1 MASPDLLAAPLVQ
14 IATALH
20 RRRLSPVELVDAYI
34 QRIEA
39 TTGLRAFITPP
50 DGRTRRDA
58 QRAERRLAR
67 GERGALLGVPIA
79 VKDLFATRAL
89 RTTVGSRILK
99 DWVPRSDAAA
109 VARLR
114 AAGAIVF
121 GKTNLHEFAYGV
133 STANPWWG
141 IARNPHDPRRSPGG
155 SSGGS
160 AIAVVAGLC
169 AGALGSDTGGSI
181 RVPASLCGCVGLKP
195 TFGAIPL
202 NGTFP
207 LGWSLDHAG
216 PLARTVEDAGVLL
229 DVLSG
234 GDAGRKS
241 RRASTRGLRVGMLQG
256 SIVDNVQPAVS
267 RQLDAAARALRRRGL
282 RVRVVVIPDL
292 QWTVAT
298 QLVTLR
304 AEASALHTRWI
315 RARPRAY
322 GVDVRTRLQLGSLVA
337 GADYVLAQ
345 RMRARIRAA
354 MSDVFHDIDVLLLPS
369 TPIAAP
375 VIGERTVHWRSGEE
389 PVDGALVRLTAP
401 FNLTGLPALSVP
413 FGATAGL
420 PIGVQVVGQWN
431 DEARVLAVGRL
442 LEAEAP
448 TLTRT
453 SQTLAGPEAPLAWAD
468 GPPHKREREFSR

>member
-1 MASPDLLAAPLVQ
+1 MPSIETLTSAPLVQ
-14 IATALH
+14 IASALR
-20 RRRLSPVELVDAYI
+20 RRRLSPVELVDAYTR
-34 QRIEA
+34 RIEA
-39 TTGLRAFITPP
+39 SAGLHAFITPP
-50 DGRTRRDA
+50 GEQARREA

-67 GERGALLGVPIA
+67 GEGGALLGIPIA

-89 RTTVGSRILK
+89 RTTAGSRILK
-99 DWVPRSDAAA
+99 DWVPSSDATV

-141 IARNPHDPRRSPGG
+141 IARNPHDSRRSPGG

-160 AIAVVAGLC
+160 AIAVVAGLS

-195 TFGAIPL
+195 TFGAIPEM
-202 NGTFP
+202 
-207 LGWSLDHAG
+207 
-216 PLARTVEDAGVLL
+216 R
-229 DVLSG
+229 
-234 GDAGRKS
+234 
-241 RRASTRGLRVGMLQG
+241 
-256 SIVDNVQPAVS
+256 
-267 RQLDAAARALRRRGL
+267 
-282 RVRVVVIPDL
+282 
-292 QWTVAT
+292 WTVAT

-304 AEASALHTRWI
+304 AEASALHARWI
-315 RARPRAY
+315 RAQPRAY
-322 GVDVRTRLQLGSLVA
+322 GADVRTRLQLGSLVA

-354 MSDVFHDIDVLLLPS
+354 MSRVFHDIDVLLLPS

-375 VIGERTVHWRSGEE
+375 VVGERTVRWRSGEE

-442 LEAEAP
+442 LEGA
-448 TLTRT
+448 
-453 SQTLAGPEAPLAWAD
+453 
-468 GPPHKREREFSR
+468 SR

>member
-1 MASPDLLAAPLVQ
+1 MGSAEPLTSAPLVQ
-14 IATALH
+14 IASSLR
-20 RRRLSPVELVDAYI
+20 RRRLSAVELVDAYTR
-34 QRIEA
+34 RIAASAE
-39 TTGLRAFITPP
+39 LQAFITPP
-50 DGRTRRDA
+50 DKRTRQEA

-89 RTTVGSRILK
+89 RTTVGSSILK

-141 IARNPHDPRRSPGG
+141 IARNPHDSRRSPGG

-216 PLARTVEDAGVLL
+216 PLTRTVDDAGVLL

-241 RRASTRGLRVGMLQG
+241 RRAPTRGLRVGVLKG
-256 SIVDNVQPAVS
+256 SIVENLQPAVS
-267 RQLDAAARALRRRGL
+267 RQVDAAAAALRRRGL
-282 RVRVVVIPDL
+282 RVREVAIPEMR
-292 QWTVAT
+292 WTVAT

-304 AEASALHTRWI
+304 AEASALHARWI
-315 RARPRAY
+315 RAQPRAY
-322 GVDVRTRLQLGSLVA
+322 GADVRTRLQLGSLVA

-354 MSDVFHDIDVLLLPS
+354 MADVFHDIDVLLLPS
-369 TPIAAP
+369 TPIIAP
-375 VIGERTVHWRSGEE
+375 IVGERTVRWRSGAE

-413 FGATAGL
+413 FGEAAGL
-420 PIGVQVVGQWN
+420 PIGMQVVGQWD

-448 TLTRT
+448 TLTLPR
-453 SQTLAGPEAPLAWAD
+453 
-468 GPPHKREREFSR
+468 KREREISR

>member
-1 MASPDLLAAPLVQ
+1 MPSVERLTSAPLVQ
-14 IATALH
+14 IASAL
-20 RRRLSPVELVDAYI
+20 RRRQVSPVELVDAYTR
-34 QRIEA
+34 RIEA
-39 TTGLRAFITPP
+39 AAGLRAFITPP
-50 DGRTRRDA
+50 DERARREA
-58 QRAERRLAR
+58 QRAERRLSR
-67 GERGALLGVPIA
+67 GETGALLGLPIA

-89 RTTVGSRILK
+89 RTTVGSRILR
-99 DWVPRSDAAA
+99 DWVPSSDAAA

-114 AAGAIVF
+114 AAGAVIF

-141 IARNPHDPRRSPGG
+141 IAHNPDDLRRSPGG

-195 TFGAIPL
+195 TFGAIPID
-202 NGTFP
+202 GAFP
-207 LGWSLDHAG
+207 LGWSLDTAG
-216 PLARTVEDAGVLL
+216 PIARTVDDAGMLL

-234 GDAGRKS
+234 GDAGRKA
-241 RRASTRGLRVGMLQG
+241 RRASTRGLRVGVLRG
-256 SIVDNVQPAVS
+256 PILRNVKPPVS
-267 RQLDAAARALRRRGL
+267 RQVEAAAAALRRRGL
-282 RVRVVVIPDL
+282 RVRDVQISEME
-292 QWTVAT
+292 WTVAT

-304 AEASALHTRWI
+304 AEASALHARWI
-315 RARPRAY
+315 RTRPRDY
-322 GVDVRTRLQLGSLVA
+322 GADVRTRLQLGALVG

-354 MSDVFHDIDVLLLPS
+354 MSRVFHDIDVLLLPS
-369 TPIAAP
+369 TPITAP
-375 VIGERTVHWRSGEE
+375 VIGERTVRWRFGEE

-413 FGATAGL
+413 FGAAAGL

-431 DEARVLAVGRL
+431 DETRVLAVGRL
-442 LEAEAP
+442 IEEEAP
-448 TLTRT
+448 
-453 SQTLAGPEAPLAWAD
+453 
-468 GPPHKREREFSR
+468 

>member
-1 MASPDLLAAPLVQ
+1 MPSVEAPTSAPLVQ
-14 IATALH
+14 IARAL
-20 RRRLSPVELVDAYI
+20 RRRQVSPVELVDAYTQGI
-34 QRIEA
+34 AAAAE
-39 TTGLRAFITPP
+39 LRAFITAP
-50 DGRTRRDA
+50 DERARREA
-58 QRAERRLAR
+58 QRAERRLSG
-67 GERGALLGVPIA
+67 GETGALLGVPIA

-89 RTTVGSRILK
+89 RTTVGSRILR
-99 DWVPRSDAAA
+99 DWVPSSDAAA

-114 AAGAIVF
+114 AAGAIIF

-195 TFGAIPL
+195 TFGAIAL

-216 PLARTVEDAGVLL
+216 PLARTVDDAGVLL
-229 DVLSG
+229 DVLAG

-241 RRASTRGLRVGMLQG
+241 RRAPTRGLRVGILRG
-256 SIVDNVQPAVS
+256 PIVENVQPGVS
-267 RQLDAAARALRRRGL
+267 RQVDAAAAGLRRRGL
-282 RVRVVVIPDL
+282 RVRHVEIPEL
-292 QWTVAT
+292 EWTVAT

-315 RARPRAY
+315 RTRPRDY
-322 GVDVRTRLQLGSLVA
+322 GADVRTRLQLGALVG

-345 RMRARIRAA
+345 RIRSRIRAA
-354 MSDVFHDIDVLLLPS
+354 MSRVFHDIDVLLLPT
-369 TPIAAP
+369 TPITAP
-375 VIGERTVHWRSGEE
+375 VIGDRTVRWRSGEE

-401 FNLTGLPALSVP
+401 FNLAGLPALSVP
-413 FGATAGL
+413 FGAAAGL
-420 PIGVQVVGQWN
+420 PVGVQVVGQWN
-431 DEARVLAVGRL
+431 DEVRVLTVGRL
-442 LEAEAP
+442 IEELGA
-448 TLTRT
+448 
-453 SQTLAGPEAPLAWAD
+453 Q
-468 GPPHKREREFSR
+468 

>member
-1 MASPDLLAAPLVQ
+1 MGSPEALTSAPLVK
-14 IATALH
+14 IASSLH
-20 RRRLSPVELVDAYI
+20 RRRLSPVELVDAYSR
-34 QRIEA
+34 RIA
-39 TTGLRAFITPP
+39 ASADLQAFITPP
-50 DGRTRRDA
+50 GERARQEA
-58 QRAERRLAR
+58 QRAERRLSR
-67 GERGALLGVPIA
+67 GESGALLGVPIA

-89 RTTVGSRILK
+89 RTTVGSRILRN
-99 DWVPRSDAAA
+99 WVPSSDADV

-141 IARNPHDPRRSPGG
+141 VARNPHDSRRSPGG

-202 NGTFP
+202 NGAFP

-216 PLARTVEDAGVLL
+216 PLARTVDDAGVLL

-234 GDAGRKS
+234 GHAGRKS
-241 RRASTRGLRVGMLQG
+241 RRAATRGLRVGVLRG
-256 SIVDNVQPAVS
+256 SIVERVQPAVS
-267 RQLDAAARALRRRGL
+267 RQVDAAADALRRRGL
-282 RVRVVVIPDL
+282 RVRLVAIPDM

-304 AEASALHTRWI
+304 AEASALHARWI
-315 RARPRAY
+315 RAQPRAY
-322 GVDVRTRLQLGSLVA
+322 GADVRTRLQLGSLVA
-337 GADYVLAQ
+337 AADYVLAQ
-345 RMRARIRAA
+345 RMRARIRTA
-354 MSDVFHDIDVLLLPS
+354 MSHVFHDIDVLLLPS

-375 VIGERTVHWRSGEE
+375 LVGERTVRWRSGEE

-442 LEAEAP
+442 IEEEAP
-448 TLTRT
+448 
-453 SQTLAGPEAPLAWAD
+453 
-468 GPPHKREREFSR
+468 SR